1 MCLVILLV
9 CSPMFVRLFIRS
21 VDWLGW
27 SFHSFVECP
36 FQNPKCTHQACST
49 VRKRL
54 ARMKHEKEME
64 EARPS
69 TTFWICV
76 ESVCVNA
83 AVAIA
88 TVLLVLLLLPLL
100 RPLKSVWK
108 SVDRDSLNDIVDGN
122 I

>member
-1 MCLVILLV
+1 
-9 CSPMFVRLFIRS
+9 
-21 VDWLGW
+21 
-27 SFHSFVECP
+27 
-36 FQNPKCTHQACST
+36 
-49 VRKRL
+49 
-54 ARMKHEKEME
+54 MKHEKEME

-83 AVAIA
+83 AVTIA